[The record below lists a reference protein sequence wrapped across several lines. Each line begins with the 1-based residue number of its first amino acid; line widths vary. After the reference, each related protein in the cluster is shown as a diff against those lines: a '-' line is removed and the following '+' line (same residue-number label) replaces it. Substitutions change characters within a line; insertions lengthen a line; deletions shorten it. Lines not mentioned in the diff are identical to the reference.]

1 MKLNYYCGCYKEL
14 KSLTDEPEE
23 CEAEGTIFVDAD
35 DWVNGRVSFTCAR
48 CGALLTQEMD
58 HFNLN

>member
-14 KSLTDEPEE
+14 KSLIDEPED
-23 CEAEGTIFVDAD
+23 CEAEGTIEVDRQ
-35 DWVNGRVSFTCAR
+35 DWIDGIVCFTCLK
-48 CGALLTQEMD
+48 CGAVLTQEMD